1 MPGLI
6 GIGVGPGDVEL
17 LTVKAVKAIQ
27 NADIIM
33 CPASKETR
41 PSIALSVVS
50 SIIDKSK
57 NQEIIK
63 LIFPMTKDKDI
74 LEESWKRNAKI
85 MAETVLKGKNVV
97 YLTVGD
103 PYLYSTWIYM
113 HRDLKEKY
121 PDMNISVVPGIVS
134 IFSFASKVGVSVAEG
149 AEKVAIIPSCYDL
162 SSVKEIARH
171 SESMI
176 FLKDG
181 RYFDQVI
188 EVLKES
194 GFPDDS
200 LFAIGQDLGTENE
213 IIRTMTWGE
222 VNDESLIDKSKN
234 QEIVK
239 LIFPM
244 TKDKDILEA
253 HWKENS
259 KIMAEK
265 VLSGNNVVY
274 LTVGDPYLYSTWIY
288 MHREI
293 RQNHPEM
300 KITVIPG
307 IVSMFTFAS
316 KVGVSIAEGAEKVAI
331 IPSCYD
337 LSSVKEIAKN
347 SEVLVFL
354 KDGRYFDQVIELLK
368 ESGFPDN
375 SIFAIGQDLGTE
387 NEIIRK
393 LTLGEVNDDT
403 LTTKYFSILVVKR
416 V

>member
-17 LTVKAVKAIQ
+17 LTVKAVKAIH

-33 CPASKETR
+33 CPASKEDR
-41 PSIALSVVS
+41 PSIALSIIE

-74 LEESWKRNAKI
+74 LEASWKRNAKI

-97 YLTVGD
+97 YITIGD

-121 PDMNISVVPGIVS
+121 PDMDISVVPGIVS
-134 IFSFASKVGVSVAEG
+134 IFSFASKVGISVAEG

-162 SSVKEIARH
+162 SSVKEIAKY

-188 EVLKES
+188 EVLKEA

-200 LFAIGQDLGTENE
+200 LFAIGQDLGTDNE
-213 IIRTMTWGE
+213 IIRTM
-222 VNDESLIDKSKN
+222 
-234 QEIVK
+234 
-239 LIFPM
+239 
-244 TKDKDILEA
+244 
-253 HWKENS
+253 
-259 KIMAEK
+259 
-265 VLSGNNVVY
+265 
-274 LTVGDPYLYSTWIY
+274 
-288 MHREI
+288 
-293 RQNHPEM
+293 
-300 KITVIPG
+300 
-307 IVSMFTFAS
+307 
-316 KVGVSIAEGAEKVAI
+316 
-331 IPSCYD
+331 
-337 LSSVKEIAKN
+337 
-347 SEVLVFL
+347 
-354 KDGRYFDQVIELLK
+354 
-368 ESGFPDN
+368 
-375 SIFAIGQDLGTE
+375 
-387 NEIIRK
+387 
-393 LTLGEVNDDT
+393 TLGEVNDDT